1 MHNFS
6 KHFFG
11 IFFVLPILSKSLF
24 ALAEAPKPEFILA
37 LSQSVAKVHIKRA
50 DGGHGI
56 GSGAVVAENHVAT
69 NCHVIANAQGI
80 AVNKFGTSY
89 APIAMKADWHHDL
102 CILIFDNLP
111 LKPFTFADSNKLAYE
126 QHLMALG
133 FSGNAPRPIEFF
145 GSVKALIPFE
155 DSVLVQTN
163 SGFKM
168 GASGGALLD
177 YQGNLVGLTTFKSP
191 GRNGLSYSLPVD
203 WIKKLLS
210 QTELGKPTEAKPP
223 FWDAPEEKRPYFMRV
238 VPHYQNEDWAHLKLI
253 ANDWAAAEQ
262 GNVEAWYY
270 LGLAEERLGNLEASK
285 IAFKRALQIAPSHA
299 NTLFALGILAMH
311 EKNEAEAK
319 RIGALLETIDGD
331 FADDFYIRVGLKT
344 APES

>member
-1 MHNFS
+1 MRHFPKIYIGILTFILFS
-6 KHFFG
+6 
-11 IFFVLPILSKSLF
+11 VTSLIVR
-24 ALAEAPKPEFILA
+24 AEAPKPELILT
-37 LSQSVAKVHIKRA
+37 LSQSVAKVHIKKA
-50 DGGHGI
+50 DGHHGI

-89 APIAMKADWHHDL
+89 APIAMKANWHQDL

-111 LKPFTFADSNKLAYE
+111 LKPFTLADSKQLVYE

-145 GSVKALIPFE
+145 GSVKALVPF
-155 DSVLVQTN
+155 DNSVLVQTN

-191 GRNGLSYSLPVD
+191 GRNGFSYSLPVD

-210 QTELGKPTEAKPP
+210 ETTLAKPNDAERP
-223 FWDAPEEKRPYFMRV
+223 FWDAPEEKRPYFMRA
-238 VPHYQNEDWAHLKLI
+238 VPHYQNEDWVQLKAT
-253 ANDWAAAEQ
+253 ANNWTSAEQ
-262 GNVEAWYY
+262 KNVEAWYY
-270 LGLAEERLGNLEASK
+270 LGFAEEKLGNLFLAK
-285 IAFKRALQIAPSHA
+285 KAFQHALQLAPSHS
-299 NTLFALGILAMH
+299 NTLFSLGIVAMS
-311 EKNEAEAK
+311 EKDLTEAK
-319 RIGALLETIDGD
+319 RIGELLESIDRD
-331 FADDFYIRVGLKT
+331 FAEDFYIKAGLKT
-344 APES
+344 LPAI